1 MKMVATLVHRN
12 VQAFWRDRMT
22 VFFSLMSPIIL
33 FILFMI
39 FFRRTIAELVLS
51 YIPTAVE
58 ADAYAACDEWLF
70 ASVATLATFTS
81 SLGMLTGFVED
92 RVSGRFADYLV
103 APVKRWQLALSYI
116 LATWLVSFV
125 LSVIL
130 LFIGQAWALGHD
142 QPLMS
147 VTQDLNCVFGIL
159 LGSMVFSAFNTFI
172 VTYTTTQGG
181 FGGYSIIM
189 GTAMGF
195 LSFSYVPPANL
206 SDTINTALSAMPFAQ
221 VAAIIRKP
229 ATEPAIS
236 RLMEAIPEGQ
246 IRDDAHAEI
255 VHAFGIQLKVQEYVL
270 SLGFMVALIVG
281 VTVVLA
287 LLGAWRMRRAIR

>member
-1 MKMVATLVHRN
+1 MKMVGTLVRRN

-33 FILFMI
+33 FVLFMI
-39 FFRRTIAELVLS
+39 FFRRQIADIIVETIPGATE
-51 YIPTAVE
+51 P
-58 ADAYAACDEWLF
+58 DAYAACDEWLF

-92 RVSGRFADYLV
+92 RVTGRFADYLV
-103 APVKRWQLALSYI
+103 APVKRWQLAMSYI

-125 LSVIL
+125 LSSIL
-130 LFIGQAWALGHD
+130 LFVGQGWALAKN

-147 VTQDLNCVFGIL
+147 ATQDLRCVFGIL
-159 LGSMVFSAFNTFI
+159 IGSMVFSAFNTYI

-195 LSFSYVPPANL
+195 LSFSYVPPISL
-206 SDTINTALSAMPFAQ
+206 SEGINTVLSVMPFAQ

-229 ATEPAIS
+229 AMEPAIAK
-236 RLMEAIPEGQ
+236 LMEPIPEQFQGFAH
-246 IRDDAHAEI
+246 DAVGDALGVRLTVNDQVLTMGLMLAAI
-255 VHAFGIQLKVQEYVL
+255 FGL
-270 SLGFMVALIVG
+270 
-281 VTVVLA
+281 TVILA